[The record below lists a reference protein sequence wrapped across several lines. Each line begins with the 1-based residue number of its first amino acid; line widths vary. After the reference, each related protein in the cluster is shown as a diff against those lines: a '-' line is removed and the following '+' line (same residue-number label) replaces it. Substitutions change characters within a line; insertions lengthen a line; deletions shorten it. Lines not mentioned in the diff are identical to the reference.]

1 MSLHPTAVVDALAR
15 LGRVTVGAYAVIG
28 ADVELADG
36 VEVGP
41 HAVLSGPMAVGVDT
55 RIGPHAVLGGPPQ
68 SARHDGSATLLLIGA
83 RNVFREFST
92 AHRGSSVGSGETR
105 IGDDNLFMVG
115 SHVAHDAIVGSR
127 CTFANQATVAGHVE
141 VADEVTLGGF
151 AAVHQHVRVG
161 RLAMVAAGAICTEDV
176 PPFSLVQGD
185 RARWFGWNTVGLR
198 RAGWTDADEAALR
211 RISQVVFGG
220 RSLPVALGILAED
233 GVRSTIIN
241 EWLAFAL
248 ATRRGLCPAARG
260 GTA

>member
-1 MSLHPTAVVDALAR
+1 MSVHPTAVIDAAAR
-15 LGRVTVGAYAVIG
+15 LGRVTVGPFAVIG

-36 VEVGP
+36 VEVGA
-41 HAVLSGPMAVGVDT
+41 HAVLSGPMAVGSGTV
-55 RIGPHAVLGGPPQ
+55 IGPHTALGGPPQ
-68 SARHDGSATLLLIGA
+68 SARHDGSATRLVIGA

-127 CTFANQATVAGHVE
+127 CTFANQATIAGHVE
-141 VADEVTLGGF
+141 VGDDATLGGF
-151 AAVHQHVRVG
+151 AAIHQHVRVG

-198 RAGWTDADEAALR
+198 RAGWSDGDEAALR
-211 RISQVVFGG
+211 RIGEVVFSG
-220 RSLPVALGILAED
+220 RSLPAALGMLGEEETK
-233 GVRSTIIN
+233 SPIIA
-241 EWLAFAL
+241 EWLAFAQ
-248 ATRRGLCPAARG
+248 ATRRGLCPPARG
-260 GTA
+260 SGA